1 MSESSSKSSQPL
13 ASKQEKDGTEKR
25 GRGRPRKQP
34 PVSPGTA
41 LVGSQK
47 EPSEVPTP
55 KRPRGRPKGSKNK
68 GAAKTRKTT
77 TTPGRKPRG
86 RPKKTGE
93 GGRRGH
99 LAGVLRGGAVTAPR
113 RPLLRRRGAVSLW
126 DWTAPLRSPRPPQAH
141 APPPP
146 TCALTTTLHSTPAAA
161 GPQGPSGEQ
170 FPLVSSEP
178 SPTRTLA
185 LPDKADCPPRRT
197 LPLLRPHALWWGRC

>member
-86 RPKKTGE
+86 RPKKLVE
-93 GGRRGH
+93 RGRRGH
-99 LAGVLRGGAVTAPR
+99 LAGVLRGRAVTAPCR
-113 RPLLRRRGAVSLW
+113 LLPHRGAVSFW
-126 DWTAPLRSPRPPQAH
+126 DWTAPLRSQCPCPFPQAH
-141 APPPP
+141 ASPP

-161 GPQGPSGEQ
+161 GPLWPEWGAVFLWSQ
-170 FPLVSSEP
+170 FPA
-178 SPTRTLA
+178 TRHPRAHT
-185 LPDKADCPPRRT
+185 CPP
-197 LPLLRPHALWWGRC
+197 GQS